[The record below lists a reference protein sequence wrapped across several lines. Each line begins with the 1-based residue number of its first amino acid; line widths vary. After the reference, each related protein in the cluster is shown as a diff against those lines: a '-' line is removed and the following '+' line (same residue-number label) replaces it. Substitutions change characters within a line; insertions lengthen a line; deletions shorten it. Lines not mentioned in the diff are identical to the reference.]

1 MTARTLLLD
10 AARRLKEAGVPDA
23 AYDAA
28 ILLSRVTGEPP
39 LQLRAGFD
47 LIVAEEQLQAFE
59 ALMVRRMAREPLQ
72 YLLGDAL
79 FLGMPFRVRPGVLIP
94 RPETELLAR
103 SAIRWIAKREEGKNL
118 SGMDTPH
125 REGKRKTR
133 VLDLCCGS
141 GCLGISVAKHCPAA
155 DCTLSDYS
163 PQALA
168 VARENAEQLGV
179 RCLFLEGDLFA
190 PMAEQ
195 RFDLILSNPPYI
207 PSGACDTLQPEVCR
221 EPRMALDGG
230 ADGLDF
236 YRRIAREAPAHLYS
250 GGSVMLEVGD
260 GEAEAV
266 ERLLLD
272 HGARRCEAAEDFAG
286 ISRMVFADYGAF
298 PEPWDRK

>member
-1 MTARTLLLD
+1 MIVRRAEQAIAKRLTPVAGEDALLEASFLLRALGFHSPYQNVSETD
-10 AARRLKEAGVPDA
+10 AEMIEPLIERRLRG
-23 AYDAA
+23 
-28 ILLSRVTGEPP
+28 
-39 LQLRAGFD
+39 
-47 LIVAEEQLQAFE
+47 
-59 ALMVRRMAREPLQ
+59 EPLQ
-72 YLLGDAL
+72 YVLGEWAFYGL
-79 FLGMPFRVRPGVLIP
+79 PFYVDRHVLIP
-94 RPETELLAR
+94 RPDTERLVELAER
-103 SAIRWIAKREEGKNL
+103 FLSEERR
-118 SGMDTPH
+118 D
-125 REGKRKTR
+125 

-141 GCLGISVAKHCPAA
+141 GCLGISVAKHCTAA

-190 PMAEQ
+190 PMSEQ

-286 ISRMVFADYGAF
+286 ISRMVFADYGAL
-298 PEPWDRK
+298 PEPRDGK